1 MIILQAAAAG
11 KEGSSGSRA
20 QGRAQAALEQVP
32 KWVTDNA
39 TTTTTTTAG
48 CKHVEGSGGRNNE
61 LLLHLLR
68 YST

>member
-39 TTTTTTTAG
+39 TTTTTTAG
-48 CKHVEGSGGRNNE
+48 CKHVEGGGAGITN
-61 LLLHLLR
+61 
-68 YST
+68 YCCTY

>member
-39 TTTTTTTAG
+39 TTTTAG
-48 CKHVEGSGGRNNE
+48 CKDVEGGGGRNNE